1 MRKTLRFDDSLAGQ
15 DTYYNCGP
23 ATCQNIVWAASAKVV
38 AESVFAR
45 ALGTTTNGTNHIG
58 LLTGVLNQYLPDAKY
73 VTVQLPNDPPLVGQ
87 KAVLWDNIRRSIDA
101 GYGVAVNIVAPP
113 GNYPKG
119 VLGSQSPSYGGGNIY
134 HYFMV
139 AGYDDVARAVFIV
152 DSGFWPRQYW
162 ITLDQ
167 LASLIPPKGYSYSTA
182 APAVEP
188 LSDVEW
194 REVLVKARF
203 IADQFGPSLWG
214 PESSVGV
221 AEGGRELTLR
231 DGLAR
236 FLREWGRGGR

>member
-1 MRKTLRFDDSLAGQ
+1 M
-15 DTYYNCGP
+15 
-23 ATCQNIVWAASAKVV
+23 QNIVFARTGKVIPE
-38 AESVFAR
+38 AEFAR
-45 ALGTTTNGTNHIG
+45 AMGTTTAGTNHVG
-58 LLTGVLNQYLPDAKY
+58 LLCDELNRRMPDARY
-73 VTVQLPNDPPLVGQ
+73 VVAQMPNDPPSAAQ
-87 KAVLWDNIRRSIDA
+87 REALWVNLKRSIDA
-101 GYGVAVNIVAPP
+101 GYGVAVNWVAVP
-113 GNYPKG
+113 GNYPRG

-134 HYFMV
+134 HYVMV

-188 LSDVEW
+188 LSDAEW
-194 REVLVKARF
+194 LEVLVKARF

-214 PESSVGV
+214 PESSVGI

-236 FLREWGRGGR
+236 FLREWGRSGR